1 MTPASNN
8 TNTNTNTPASM
19 STHNTDTTM
28 NTTTTTISPEANALV
43 AHLSEGNG
51 QFRTVTFKSNPKP
64 AAAFKGVSLEKV
76 TSMVVRTGVDFS
88 NLTSVKDGIANG
100 ERGEVQSLPWGSWVK
115 FPFIISHKGEEFV
128 RLTLAANS
136 KPSTTF
142 KVDGVEVSREEFVK
156 FLTPSDA
163 KGSDKPLEVITIK
176 FKNLISIG

>member
-1 MTPASNN
+1 MTPASSTFT
-8 TNTNTNTPASM
+8 TNTNT
-19 STHNTDTTM
+19 DM
-28 NTTTTTISPEANALV
+28 NTTTISTPTISTEANALV
-43 AHLSEGNG
+43 AHLEQGNG

-64 AAAFKGVSLEKV
+64 AAAFKGVNLEKV
-76 TSMVVRTGVDFS
+76 TSMVIRTGVDFS
-88 NLTSVKDGIANG
+88 NLTSVKDGIAAG

-136 KPSTTF
+136 KPTTVF
-142 KVDGVEVSREEFVK
+142 KVDGNEVTREEFAK

-176 FKNLISIG
+176 FKNLITIG

>member
-1 MTPASNN
+1 MNP
-8 TNTNTNTPASM
+8 
-19 STHNTDTTM
+19 M
-28 NTTTTTISPEANALV
+28 NTQSEITLSPEANALV

-76 TSMVVRTGVDFS
+76 TSMCVRTGVDFS
-88 NLTSVKDGIANG
+88 NLTSVKEGIANG
-100 ERGEVQSLPWGSWVK
+100 ERGEVQSLPWGVWAK

-136 KPSTTF
+136 KPSTIF
-142 KVDGVEVSREEFVK
+142 KVDGLEVSREEFSK

-163 KGSDKPLEVITIK
+163 KGSDKPVEVLTVK
-176 FKNLISIG
+176 MKNLITIG

>member
-1 MTPASNN
+1 MTTASSTS
-8 TNTNTNTPASM
+8 TNTNTTAMHTISTP
-19 STHNTDTTM
+19 
-28 NTTTTTISPEANALV
+28 TTTISPEATALV
-43 AHLSEGNG
+43 AHLEEGNG

-64 AAAFKGVSLEKV
+64 AAAFKGVTLEKV

-88 NLTSVKDGIANG
+88 NLTSVKEGIANG

-136 KPSTTF
+136 KPKTTF
-142 KVDGVEVSREEFVK
+142 KVDGNEVSREEFVK

-163 KGSDKPLEVITIK
+163 KGSDKPLEVITVK
-176 FKNLISIG
+176 MKNLINIG